1 MDDVQKI
8 VSRLRPIDDIFFQ
21 KLVEDKGFC
30 EELLQVIMNDK
41 GLKLIKCEP
50 QKNLRN
56 VAGRSVIL
64 DALCQTSDRRFIN
77 IEVQKSND
85 DNHQKRVRYNGSNI
99 DTYITEK
106 GIKFNQLPDVYV
118 IYISSFDIFKASHVI
133 YHVDRVVRETSQ
145 VVDNGF
151 HEIYVNTKVD
161 DGSEISGLMQLFNKS
176 SIPDDKRYP
185 NVCNAIRSF
194 KEGKGENNMCE
205 EVERY
210 AQQYAQHAVAVERE
224 KTEKEREKAEKE
236 REKAE
241 KERKKAEKEHE
252 QAIAN
257 IVSVYRQ
264 TDSPI
269 DTAIK
274 NIMKMYDYSEKNA
287 TEIVEKY
294 WDRQ

>member
-1 MDDVQKI
+1 
-8 VSRLRPIDDIFFQ
+8 
-21 KLVEDKGFC
+21 
-30 EELLQVIMNDK
+30 
-41 GLKLIKCEP
+41 
-50 QKNLRN
+50 
-56 VAGRSVIL
+56 
-64 DALCQTSDRRFIN
+64 
-77 IEVQKSND
+77 
-85 DNHQKRVRYNGSNI
+85 
-99 DTYITEK
+99 
-106 GIKFNQLPDVYV
+106 
-118 IYISSFDIFKASHVI
+118 
-133 YHVDRVVRETSQ
+133 
-145 VVDNGF
+145 
-151 HEIYVNTKVD
+151 
-161 DGSEISGLMQLFNKS
+161 
-176 SIPDDKRYP
+176 
-185 NVCNAIRSF
+185 
-194 KEGKGENNMCE
+194 MCE

-236 REKAE
+236 RE
-241 KERKKAEKEHE
+241 KAEKEHE